1 MSNFGAMK
9 RYIDSQNNR
18 PSIQKLIEDK
28 PYRRM
33 LAELKR
39 IAKDKGY
46 TAQWLKEQIVQL
58 NKEYY
63 DFCLKAV
70 MENRQKLDKA
80 MAEYEKANGAY
91 FEHSYS
97 AADHADLQFLQ
108 TLIKTRLL
116 NECQNQ
122 PVLVE
127 RVIGE
132 YINTQKGA
140 RAIMFLVNDPE
151 IGGLLQI
158 YYNTAMQ
165 NAQSAA
171 EKRFYADKEAELN
184 KKMSEINPL
193 TFNDVLGTS
202 MLSEASDRVGRDNAE
217 KVNDYYFPKPKKQK
231 MKKPSIEEMCAW
243 YEWNEALENE
253 EEEDT
258 EDEYI
263 DDEPALDILDEYTED
278 EGAEVG
284 GE

>member
-46 TAQWLKEQIVQL
+46 TAQWLKEQIAQL

-70 MENRQKLDKA
+70 IENRQKLDKT
-80 MAEYEKANGAY
+80 MAEYEQAKGVY

-97 AADHADLQFLQ
+97 AADYADMQFLQ

-122 PVLVE
+122 PVLAE

-171 EKRFYADKEAELN
+171 EKRFYADKEAALD
-184 KKMSEINPL
+184 KMMDEINPL

-231 MKKPSIEEMCAW
+231 LKKPSIEEMCAW

-253 EEEDT
+253 EEEST
-258 EDEYI
+258 EG
-263 DDEPALDILDEYTED
+263 EPILGILDEYTED

>member
-33 LAELKR
+33 LAALKK

-46 TAQWLKEQIVQL
+46 TAQWLKEQVVQL

-80 MAEYEKANGAY
+80 MAEYEQAKSVY

-97 AADHADLQFLQ
+97 AADHADMQFLQ

-122 PVLVE
+122 PVLAE

-140 RAIMFLVNDPE
+140 RAIMFLVNDSE
-151 IGGLLQI
+151 VGELLKI
-158 YYNTAMQ
+158 HYSTAMQ

-171 EKRFYADKEAELN
+171 EKRFYADKEAALN
-184 KKMSEINPL
+184 KMMSEINPL
-193 TFNDVLGTS
+193 TFNDVLGTA

-217 KVNDYYFPKPKKQK
+217 KVNDFYFPKPKKQK

-243 YEWNEALENE
+243 YEWNESLENE

-258 EDEYI
+258 EDESI
-263 DDEPALDILDEYTED
+263 DDESALDILDEYAED

>member
-33 LAELKR
+33 IAELKQ
-39 IAKDKGY
+39 IAEDKGY
-46 TAQWLKEQIVQL
+46 TAEWLKQQTAEL

-80 MAEYEKANGAY
+80 MAEYKQAKDIY

-97 AADHADLQFLQ
+97 AADYADIQFLQ
-108 TLIKTRLL
+108 NLIKTRLV

-122 PVLVE
+122 PVLAE
-127 RVIGE
+127 RVIAE

-151 IGGLLQI
+151 MSKEPKISEVLKG
-158 YYNTAMQ
+158 YYNTATQ

-171 EKRFYADKEAELN
+171 EKRFYADKEAALD
-184 KKMSEINPL
+184 KMMGEINPL
-193 TFNDVLGTS
+193 TFNDVLGTA
-202 MLSEASDRVGRDNAE
+202 MLSEASERVGMDSAE
-217 KVNDYYFPKPKKQK
+217 KTNAFYFHELKQPRLPSMEEVNP
-231 MKKPSIEEMCAW
+231 W
-243 YEWNEALENE
+243 YESLS
-253 EEEDT
+253 
-258 EDEYI
+258 
-263 DDEPALDILDEYTED
+263 
-278 EGAEVG
+278 GAG
-284 GE
+284 KRGE

>member
-18 PSIQKLIEDK
+18 PLLKKLIEDK

-33 LAELKR
+33 LEELKK
-39 IAKDKGY
+39 IAEDKGY
-46 TAQWLKEQIVQL
+46 TAEWLKEQTAEL
-58 NKEYY
+58 NKEFYAL
-63 DFCLKAV
+63 CEKAV
-70 MENRQKLDKA
+70 LENRQKLNKA
-80 MAEYEKANGAY
+80 MAEYEQANGAY

-97 AADHADLQFLQ
+97 AADYADLQFLQ
-108 TLIKTRLL
+108 TLIKTRIL

-132 YINTQKGA
+132 YVNTQKGA

-151 IGGLLQI
+151 IGKLIQPHYKI
-158 YYNTAMQ
+158 ATQ

-184 KKMSEINPL
+184 KKMKEINPM
-193 TFNDVLGTS
+193 TQDDVIGTA
-202 MLSEASDRVGRDNAE
+202 MLDEARQRVQDDVVEQANT
-217 KVNDYYFPKPKKQK
+217 YYFPETKQPRL
-231 MKKPSIEEMCAW
+231 PSMEEVNPWFESIISSAKR
-243 YEWNEALENE
+243 
-253 EEEDT
+253 
-258 EDEYI
+258 
-263 DDEPALDILDEYTED
+263 
-278 EGAEVG
+278 